1 MKRTVQP
8 HQPRFHLDALERR
21 VHLSAARV
29 VGYFPE
35 YRWSRFNSIDWEAV
49 THVNYFSLTAGTDG
63 SLSQANIDT
72 SHLQTLVATA
82 HGHGDT
88 VSITVG
94 PQSFSTIASST
105 TATNNFVNNLIQFCE
120 TYDLDGIDMD
130 WEPTPTGTNI
140 TRYGTLISALH
151 AQTSTRDLLLTAAV
165 NPLNKEIP
173 LSAIPKMSWLNVMCY
188 DFWPDVHST
197 YADATAAM
205 NGWHTYGVPKDK
217 LLMGMPFYGRKG
229 STWSTTQAEIYGQ
242 LISNYFNQNGTYP
255 SPSVNELNG
264 FHFNG
269 QDLIRDKAEFVRD
282 EGFGGAM
289 IWELGQ
295 DHFVGGQFTVMSLLP
310 VIESVLAD
318 TVAPVVTTSA
328 FAYQTAPHRL
338 RFTFSENVGPS
349 LQTSDLVVR
358 DTVTQATIIVN
369 AVNWDGAT
377 NTATFTLNNVVP
389 DGTYRATL
397 SGAGVTDP
405 AGNPLGG
412 DHAYDFFFLAGDANH
427 DARVDLNDFNIL
439 AANFGQGG
447 RDFTQGDFNYDGT
460 VNLLDF
466 NVLAGRF
473 GTTIGAA
480 ATAGPGAGSSRLF
493 DTRDDDDEPAAV
505 LV

>member
-1 MKRTVQP
+1 MDPFRLDPLEKRLMLT
-8 HQPRFHLDALERR
+8 
-21 VHLSAARV
+21 ARV

-35 YRWSRFNSIDWEAV
+35 YRWSRFGSIDWSAV
-49 THVNYFSLTAGTDG
+49 THINYFSLQANTDG

-72 SHLQTLVATA
+72 SHLQTLVNTA
-82 HGHGDT
+82 HSRGDT

-105 TATNNFVNNLIQFCE
+105 TATNTFVNNLIQFCQ

-130 WEPTPTGTNI
+130 WEPSPTGSNI
-140 TRYGTLISALH
+140 TRYGTLINALH

-173 LSAIPKMSWLNVMCY
+173 LSATQQMSWLNVMCY
-188 DFWPDVHST
+188 DFAPDIHST
-197 YADATAAM
+197 YTAATNAM
-205 NGWHTYGVPKDK
+205 NGWHAYGVPKDK
-217 LLMGMPFYGRKG
+217 LVMGMPFYGRKG
-229 STWSTTQAEIYGQ
+229 STWQTTQAETYGQ
-242 LISNYFNQNGTYP
+242 LVSNYFNQNGTYP

-269 QDLIRDKAEFVRD
+269 PDLIRDKAEFVRD

-295 DHFVGGQFTVMSLLP
+295 DHFVGGQFTQASLLP
-310 VIESVLAD
+310 VIKSVLAD
-318 TVAPVVTTSA
+318 TVAPVVTASTFA
-328 FAYQTAPHRL
+328 FETAPHKL

-349 LQTSDLVVR
+349 LQASDLVVR
-358 DTVTQATIIVN
+358 DTVTQASIIVN
-369 AVNWDGAT
+369 AVTWDGAT

-397 SGAGVTDP
+397 NGAGVTDP
-405 AGNPLGG
+405 AGNPLAA
-412 DHAYDFFFLAGDANH
+412 DHTYDFFFLAGDANH
-427 DARVDLNDFNIL
+427 DGRVNLSDFNIL
-439 AANFGQGG
+439 AANFGQSE

-460 VNLLDF
+460 VNLQDF

-473 GTTIGAA
+473 GAVVA
-480 ATAGPGAGSSRLF
+480 
-493 DTRDDDDEPAAV
+493 PAASAPRG
-505 LV
+505 LGNADDPLAELLA